1 MSWTLLRATLHQ
13 RRASMLW
20 FSVGLVFYSWLMVW
34 FWPQIGGGQY
44 AELVENMPPE
54 MLALFGGNDISFASM
69 GGYFQT
75 EYLGLMWMVIV
86 GCAIVMYGVG
96 SLAGDIGR
104 GTMELTLSQPI
115 SRLTV
120 VLTRIAVLVV
130 YVLILAAATF
140 VPIQVFGPTYD
151 VDLTATTFWLL
162 FALGSLFMLALGGI
176 SMLAS
181 SIFRDSGK
189 PAGIAAGLLVVM
201 WVLDL
206 VSNVSEAAELFDPV
220 NLVGYWQ
227 PGKIINDNVVA
238 AEAWWVYGVVAVIGL
253 IGAVL
258 VFRRRD
264 VA

>member
-176 SMLAS
+176 SMLAHA
-181 SIFRDSGK
+181 RHRRACGL
-189 PAGIAAGLLVVM
+189 AAGT
-201 WVLDL
+201 
-206 VSNVSEAAELFDPV
+206 
-220 NLVGYWQ
+220 
-227 PGKIINDNVVA
+227 
-238 AEAWWVYGVVAVIGL
+238 
-253 IGAVL
+253 
-258 VFRRRD
+258 R
-264 VA
+264 